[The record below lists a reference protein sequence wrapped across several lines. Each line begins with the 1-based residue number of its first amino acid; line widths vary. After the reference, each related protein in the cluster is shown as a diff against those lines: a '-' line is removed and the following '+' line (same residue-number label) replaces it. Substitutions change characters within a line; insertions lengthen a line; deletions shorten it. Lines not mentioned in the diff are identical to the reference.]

1 MSDSPIDYKP
11 ISYRRYVD
19 NTFLLFSSE
28 LHVTKFLNYMNS
40 KHRNIKF
47 TVERE
52 ENNSLSF
59 LDIKIFRDSKKFQ
72 TSVYRKPTFSGVL
85 TNFERSLP
93 ISYKYNLVPTLL
105 HRGFMTWSSYRTMD
119 FKQSALSDHLLTC
132 DCSINFNNFTIFL
145 KILIISI

>member
-1 MSDSPIDYKP
+1 MATLDSFFIFDGKYYKQNDGVAMGSPLAPILTNVFLCHFEEQWMSDCPIHYKP

-52 ENNSLSF
+52 KIIHALF
-59 LDIKIFRDSKKFQ
+59 LI
-72 TSVYRKPTFSGVL
+72 
-85 TNFERSLP
+85 
-93 ISYKYNLVPTLL
+93 
-105 HRGFMTWSSYRTMD
+105 
-119 FKQSALSDHLLTC
+119 
-132 DCSINFNNFTIFL
+132 
-145 KILIISI
+145 